1 MLPALRQLL
10 TTLKYSQV
18 AEERLQMSIDNF
30 YIVLSQASAAELRG
44 AISDLATALTLDN
57 LTHAGRVAMVICGLR
72 HQGYD
77 LTPTIAPLI
86 NKLDYLLTMSGRLL
100 VAAEREAG
108 ATSDDP
114 DNAELIE
121 RTLTEIVR
129 ANPIE
134 SAAWDALEEF
144 FYLPGVALFCQDLQ
158 SRVAAQH
165 LRELTKPI
173 EHYHSG
179 AHWLN
184 RILSVFSNE
193 PSLII
198 EPSTKLGFEGKMSGI
213 SGNFQ
218 LHTLLMDIFPKQHLW
233 QIQRRVN
240 KKAVDIAMGK
250 GAQCDP
256 RNTVSG
262 VWNMYDWQAI
272 QPDLTLPDPINY
284 QNTNNWIWGEGCP
297 ADIPVFSG
305 FRVILLGDPS
315 YKRGFGAQRDFANLP
330 ANITRDRLL
339 NREEVTAWLSR
350 MVEER

>member
-1 MLPALRQLL
+1 
-10 TTLKYSQV
+10 
-18 AEERLQMSIDNF
+18 
-30 YIVLSQASAAELRG
+30 LSQASQDVVRET
-44 AISDLATALTLDN
+44 ISDLAAALALDN
-57 LTHAGRVAMVICGLR
+57 LTHSGRVAMIICGLS

-86 NKLDYLLTMSGRLL
+86 NKLDYLLTASGRVL
-100 VAAEREAG
+100 VAAELASG
-108 ATSDDP
+108 AASDDP
-114 DNAELIE
+114 DNAELID
-121 RTLTEIVR
+121 RMLTEISASSPV
-129 ANPIE
+129 E

-144 FYLPGVALFCQDLQ
+144 FYLPGVTLFCHHLQ
-158 SRVAAQH
+158 ARVAAQP

-179 AHWLN
+179 AHWLD
-184 RILSVFSNE
+184 RILSVLSNE
-193 PSLII
+193 PILVI
-198 EPSTKLGFEGKMSGI
+198 EPSTKLGFTGKMSGI

-218 LHTLLMDIFPKQHLW
+218 LHTLLMDIFPHQHPW
-233 QIQRRVN
+233 QIRRRVS

-256 RNTVSG
+256 RNTIVG
-262 VWNMYDWQAI
+262 TWNMYDWQAI
-272 QPDLTLPDPINY
+272 QPNLKLPDPANY
-284 QNTNNWIWGEGCP
+284 EHTHNWIWGEGCP

-305 FRVILLGDPS
+305 FRVILLVTPS

-350 MVEER
+350 MAAER